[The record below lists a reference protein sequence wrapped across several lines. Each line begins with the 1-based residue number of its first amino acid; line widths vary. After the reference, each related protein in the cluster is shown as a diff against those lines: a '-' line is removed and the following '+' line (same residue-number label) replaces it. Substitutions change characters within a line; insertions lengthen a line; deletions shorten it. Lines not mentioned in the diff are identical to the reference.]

1 MMLSTVSRNPCAM
14 APEGIEGIERRVST
28 STLRRIRRLLELGA
42 ALMCAAGAACTT
54 GERPLRLGTT
64 YTVEQSGALAVL
76 DSLAHPVPAT
86 VIGPSGQ
93 ILAAAARGDLDVV
106 LTHAPSLERRLLVE
120 PGHMLLACPFV
131 ASRFAIVGPAADPA
145 RVAAA
150 PSAADAF
157 RRIAAAAGPFVS
169 RGDSSGTHVKELT
182 LWVAAGAQPPAAG
195 GWYLQAGADQAT
207 TLHVADELDAYALA
221 DLPTLAKLGGLRLR
235 VLFAADTALTNPY
248 TLYVVRESRRRAAAQ
263 AFAQWAMDSA
273 RPRILQLRLP
283 DGTPAFVARA
293 GGCTDRL

>member
-14 APEGIEGIERRVST
+14 APVGIEGIERRVST
-28 STLRRIRRLLELGA
+28 STLRRIGRLLELGA
-42 ALMCAAGAACTT
+42 GLMCAALVACTT

-76 DSLAHPVPAT
+76 DSLAHLVPAT

-131 ASRFAIVGPAADPA
+131 ASRFAIVGPATDPA

-182 LWVAAGAQPPAAG
+182 LWVAAHLRPAGA
-195 GWYLQAGADQAT
+195 WYIQSGADQVT
-207 TLHVADELDAYALA
+207 TLHVADERDAYALA
-221 DLPTLAKLGGLRLR
+221 DLPTLAKLAGLRLH
-235 VLFAADTALTNPY
+235 VLFATDTALTNPY
-248 TLYVVRESRRRAAAQ
+248 TLYVVNKPGPGPGPRATAG
-263 AFAQWAMDSA
+263 AFARWAMSVA
-273 RPRILQLRLP
+273 RPRILELRLP
-283 DGTPAFVARA
+283 D
-293 GGCTDRL
+293 

>member
-1 MMLSTVSRNPCAM
+1 MMLSTVSRNPCPTTM
-14 APEGIEGIERRVST
+14 AGTERRVST
-28 STLRRIRRLLELGA
+28 TTLRRIGRLLGLGA
-42 ALMCAAGAACTT
+42 GLMCAARAAGTP
-54 GERPLRLGTT
+54 GERPPGLAPT
-64 YTVEQSGALAVL
+64 YPVEESGALAVL

-195 GWYLQAGADQAT
+195 GGDLPARPHPAT
-207 TLHVADELDAYALA
+207 TLHVAD
-221 DLPTLAKLGGLRLR
+221 
-235 VLFAADTALTNPY
+235 
-248 TLYVVRESRRRAAAQ
+248 
-263 AFAQWAMDSA
+263 
-273 RPRILQLRLP
+273 
-283 DGTPAFVARA
+283 RA
-293 GGCTDRL
+293 GAHPLPHTPHL